1 MSRTTKTKSQ
11 QKQWN
16 IKLRVDPEEESTI
29 KKEAIDYQMGL
40 AEFIKEKLLDRLPA
54 NKQEDKQKTA

>member
-1 MSRTTKTKSQ
+1 VKKTKQTKSQ
-11 QKQWN
+11 LKLWN
-16 IKLRVDPEEESTI
+16 IKLRIEPEEENFI

-54 NKQEDKQKTA
+54 TKTTNSQKSA